1 MDVSGDFSRVV
12 DFLSKLA
19 GCSVLFLG
27 FAFCAGYFY
36 SSAYL
41 QAFDSEWFISGF
53 TFVEL
58 VARGIWNAV
67 CGAIGLLI
75 LLVIVQSPSVSE
87 RKLLWLMRCVCYPFY
102 LLFLVAILSEKF
114 GVGGSLLSWV
124 YQSPWARAWVMS
136 TLVCQAANY
145 LHPDSLKH
153 LIFKLFSI
161 IMLFMLAYG
170 AVVELPKMSAREHA
184 ETLQSQDRAG
194 MLKAYKE
201 GATDVH
207 FLVDSANGKLLLQK
221 IDKSLMVVDPTNGW
235 RISR

>member
-1 MDVSGDFSRVV
+1 MEVSGDFSRVV

-41 QAFDSEWFISGF
+41 RAFDSEWFISGF

-58 VARGIWNAV
+58 VVRGVWNAV
-67 CGAIGLLI
+67 YGAIGLLI
-75 LLVIVQSPSVSE
+75 LLLVVQSPKVSE
-87 RKLLWLMRCVCYPFY
+87 RNLLWLMRFVCYPFY
-102 LLFLVAILSEKF
+102 LLFLVAVVCDKYGL
-114 GVGGSLLSWV
+114 GDGLLSWV
-124 YQSPWARAWVMS
+124 YQSAWARAWVMA

-153 LIFKLFSI
+153 VMFKVFSVVI
-161 IMLFMLAYG
+161 LFMLAYG
-170 AVVELPKMSAREHA
+170 VVVELPKMSARENA
-184 ETLQSQDRAG
+184 EVLQSQGRAG

-201 GATDVH
+201 GANEVH